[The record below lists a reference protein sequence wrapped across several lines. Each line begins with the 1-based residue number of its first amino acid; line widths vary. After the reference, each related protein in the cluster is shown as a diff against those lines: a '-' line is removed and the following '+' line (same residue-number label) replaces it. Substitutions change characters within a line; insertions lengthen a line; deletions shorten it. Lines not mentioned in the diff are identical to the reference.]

1 MSYFN
6 KILNWL
12 KQPSVERDLT
22 LWVVTVAGIIVL
34 VSTFIYYYSVTYLA
48 EKDLDTQMDQAG
60 ATLARG
66 LSKIM
71 ADQDYNAAEQYLRDF
86 IKDSP
91 FCYSLSLENS
101 SGRNIFY
108 FEHHDMELNSDGKI
122 LEIPILFDQE
132 VQGFAK
138 LAVNSAE
145 ISLFK
150 KNAKVYLAA
159 FFLAIILGVFF
170 TARTYANRLMKDSV
184 RFIQAG
190 LNVFSGG
197 DTAYRIAPV
206 RYHDIQPLVH
216 EINAVA
222 QQISDRTVQLE
233 KEVIERRR
241 TEIELLDSRRQMFT
255 LLQNLPGMAYRCRND
270 EDFTMEFVSQGIKR
284 LTGYDA
290 DQILLNRDI
299 SFDELIHP
307 EDRKKVHDAVR
318 DAVDNNQHF
327 EMEYRIQ
334 TASDE
339 IKMVWEQGVG
349 LVENPDEDPILEG
362 FIMDITSRYNAE
374 EELKKLNQELE
385 RRIEARTADLEVS
398 NRALRE
404 TLKLTKETQQQLVE
418 SEKLVAL
425 GSMVAGVAHEI
436 NNPLGISIT
445 AASHL
450 EQKLKDLS
458 DNILA
463 ELDPKNAD
471 ILGVLVES
479 LQIVQS
485 NLKRASDL
493 VTGFKKVA
501 VDQSM
506 EERRIFNLKD
516 YLNDV
521 MIGLW
526 PELKK
531 AIINV
536 SVKCP
541 EDLEIESYPGPLS
554 QIITN
559 LVLNSV
565 RHGFEGRKKGA
576 ISIEV
581 IRTARAL
588 SIVYKDDGKGI
599 PAEMI
604 SKIFDPFY
612 TTARAKGGSG
622 LGLHIV
628 YNIVTNTFKGTIQ
641 CESGQD
647 KGTTFTI
654 QIPFSE
660 LGFGA

>member
-1 MSYFN
+1 
-6 KILNWL
+6 
-12 KQPSVERDLT
+12 
-22 LWVVTVAGIIVL
+22 
-34 VSTFIYYYSVTYLA
+34 
-48 EKDLDTQMDQAG
+48 
-60 ATLARG
+60 
-66 LSKIM
+66 
-71 ADQDYNAAEQYLRDF
+71 
-86 IKDSP
+86 
-91 FCYSLSLENS
+91 
-101 SGRNIFY
+101 
-108 FEHHDMELNSDGKI
+108 
-122 LEIPILFDQE
+122 
-132 VQGFAK
+132 
-138 LAVNSAE
+138 
-145 ISLFK
+145 
-150 KNAKVYLAA
+150 
-159 FFLAIILGVFF
+159 
-170 TARTYANRLMKDSV
+170 
-184 RFIQAG
+184 
-190 LNVFSGG
+190 
-197 DTAYRIAPV
+197 
-206 RYHDIQPLVH
+206 
-216 EINAVA
+216 
-222 QQISDRTVQLE
+222 
-233 KEVIERRR
+233 
-241 TEIELLDSRRQMFT
+241 MFT

-270 EDFTMEFVSQGIKR
+270 EDFTMEFVSQGIKD

-349 LVENPDEDPILEG
+349 LVENQGEDPILEG

-531 AIINV
+531 AVINV
-536 SVKCP
+536 SIKCP
-541 EDLEIESYPGPLS
+541 EELEIETYPGPLS
-554 QIITN
+554 QIFTN
-559 LVLNSV
+559 FVLNSV

-660 LGFGA
+660 LGIRA

>member
-1 MSYFN
+1 MSYFS
-6 KILNWL
+6 KISNWL

-22 LWVVTVAGIIVL
+22 LWVVVVTGTVVL
-34 VSTFIYYYSVTYLA
+34 ISNIIYYFTVIYLA
-48 EKDLDTQMDQAG
+48 EKDLETQIDQAG

-66 LSKIM
+66 LAKIM
-71 ADQDYNAAEQYLRDF
+71 ADEDYDAAQQFMRDF
-86 IKDSP
+86 IRDTS
-91 FCYSLSLENS
+91 FCCSLSLDNP
-101 SGRNIFY
+101 SGQNIFY
-108 FEHHDMELNSDGKI
+108 FEHHDMTLGEDEII
-122 LEIPILFDQE
+122 LEIPILFDHE
-132 VQGFAK
+132 AHGLAK
-138 LAVNSAE
+138 LVVNPTE
-145 ISLFK
+145 ITLFK
-150 KNAKVYLAA
+150 KNTRIGLAA
-159 FFLAIILGVFF
+159 FFMAIVLGVFF
-170 TARTYANRLMKDSV
+170 TAKIFVSKLMKAS
-184 RFIQAG
+184 IQHIQDG
-190 LNVFSGG
+190 LNGFSGG

-206 RYHDIQPLVH
+206 RYRDIQPMVS
-216 EINAVA
+216 EINMVA
-222 QQISDRTVQLE
+222 QQISDRTLQLE
-233 KEVIERRR
+233 KEVVERRR

-270 EDFTMEFVSQGIKR
+270 ENYTMEFVSQGIKA

-290 DQILLNRDI
+290 NQILFNRDI
-299 SFDELIHP
+299 SYDDLIYP
-307 EDRKKVHDAVR
+307 DDRQYVHDSVKNAVS
-318 DAVDNNQHF
+318 NNRHF
-327 EMEYRIQ
+327 ELEYRIQ
-334 TASDE
+334 TASGE

-349 LVENPDEDPILEG
+349 LVEQPGEEPVLEG

-385 RRIEARTADLEVS
+385 KRIEARTADLEVT

-450 EQKLKDLS
+450 EQKLRDFSENVLP
-458 DNILA
+458 
-463 ELDPKNAD
+463 ELDQKNAE
-471 ILGVLVES
+471 ILNVLAES

-501 VDQSM
+501 IDQSM
-506 EERRIFNLKD
+506 EDRRIFNLKD
-516 YLNDV
+516 YLNDI

-531 AIINV
+531 AVISV

-541 EDLEIESYPGPLS
+541 DDLDIESYPGPLS

-565 RHGFEGRKKGA
+565 CHGFEDRRKGT

-581 IRTARAL
+581 IRTARIL
-588 SIVYKDDGKGI
+588 SIIYSDDGRGI
-599 PAEMI
+599 PTETI
-604 SKIFDPFY
+604 SKIFDPFF

-628 YNIVTNTFKGTIQ
+628 YNIVTKTFKGTIQ
-641 CESGQD
+641 CVSDRDQ
-647 KGTTFTI
+647 GTTFTI

-660 LGFGA
+660 LGIGA